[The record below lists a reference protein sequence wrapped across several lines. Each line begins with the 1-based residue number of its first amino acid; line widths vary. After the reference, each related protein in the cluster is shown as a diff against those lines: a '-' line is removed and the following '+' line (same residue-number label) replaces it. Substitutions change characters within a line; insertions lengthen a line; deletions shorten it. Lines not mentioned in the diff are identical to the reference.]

1 MTEAQ
6 EAQLIAACD
15 AVNDDAEIN
24 QLMAD
29 WECTTGD
36 GIEELQ
42 REEAACGRTIASVF
56 GPPPRF

>member
-1 MTEAQ
+1 MTEDQ

-24 QLMAD
+24 QLMED
-29 WECTTGD
+29 WECTMTD
-36 GIEELQ
+36 GIGELE

-56 GPPPRF
+56 GEPPKI